1 VNRWELERRNR
12 RWMIAKRTLLP
23 VDGSEPPLELA
34 ELQAIGSC
42 VLDPAMAETSSEVL
56 DQFVRSLPAHI
67 GHNRPSLV
75 SDKNKDAPGGTTDE
89 RTTP

>member
-1 VNRWELERRNR
+1 
-12 RWMIAKRTLLP
+12 MIAKRTLLP

-67 GHNRPSLV
+67 GRNRPSLV